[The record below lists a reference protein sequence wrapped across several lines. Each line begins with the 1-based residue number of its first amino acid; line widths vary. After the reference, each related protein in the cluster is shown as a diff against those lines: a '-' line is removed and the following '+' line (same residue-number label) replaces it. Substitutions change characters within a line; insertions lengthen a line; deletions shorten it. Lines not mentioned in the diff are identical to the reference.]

1 MPVLNVLLLLSADFL
16 FMENI
21 SKKRALSF
29 ILFTTFLAFMGF
41 SIIIPVL
48 PFIVKKY
55 LPSGNIND
63 VAWYVGILMSVYAL
77 CQFISAPGLGALSDR
92 FGRRPILLIS
102 LFGSVVGYILLGIGG
117 SLWIL
122 FLGRIIDGL
131 TGGNISTIYSYIAD
145 ITEPK
150 DRGKYFGMLGA
161 AGGVGFMMGP
171 AIGGLTSLISLSA
184 PLYLAAVITL
194 INIVWGYL
202 VLPESIHEDHRTKK
216 LSLLH
221 LNPLTQFN
229 HIFSVAALKWLFS
242 ISFLFFL
249 GLMAMQ
255 GNASVYFHDIFKW
268 NPSQI
273 SIVFFLVGLIDI
285 VSQGFLVRKLLPLY
299 GDFKV
304 ALMGLAL
311 TFVGFVMYA
320 SLSFFHSPIF
330 LFVGVVILITGDG
343 LVEPSLAGLIS
354 NAVGREMQ
362 GRVQGANQGMQSIA
376 RIIGPLFAA
385 IVYQY
390 WKGLPY
396 LIAAC
401 LVFIAVLFHISYGP
415 KIRSESGV

>member
-1 MPVLNVLLLLSADFL
+1 MIFQH
-16 FMENI
+16 MENHT
-21 SKKRALSF
+21 KKKALSF

-55 LPSGNIND
+55 LPSGDINE
-63 VAWYVGILMSVYAL
+63 VAWYVGLLMSIYAL

-102 LFGSVVGYILLGIGG
+102 LFGSVIGYILFGIGG
-117 SLWIL
+117 SLWML

-161 AGGVGFMMGP
+161 AGGVGFMLGP
-171 AIGGLTSLISLSA
+171 AIGGFTSLISLSA
-184 PLYLAAVITL
+184 PLYLAAAVTF
-194 INIVWGYL
+194 INIIWGYL
-202 VLPESIHEDHRTKK
+202 VLPESIHNDHKVKK
-216 LSLLH
+216 LNLLH
-221 LNPLTQFN
+221 LNPFTQFN
-229 HIFSVAALKWLFS
+229 HIFSIEALKWLFI

-255 GNASVYFHDIFKW
+255 GNASVYFHDIFQW

-285 VSQGFLVRKLLPLY
+285 IAQGFLIRKLLPIF

-304 ALMGLAL
+304 ALIGLSLAFIGFLIYAL
-311 TFVGFVMYA
+311 
-320 SLSFFHSPIF
+320 LSFFHSPVL
-330 LFVGVVILITGDG
+330 LFIGVVILITGDG
-343 LVEPSLAGLIS
+343 LVEPSLSGLIS
-354 NAVGREMQ
+354 NAVGPKMQ

-376 RIIGPLFAA
+376 RIIGPLYAA
-385 IVYQY
+385 YIYQH

-396 LIAAC
+396 LTGAFLVLIAIIF
-401 LVFIAVLFHISYGP
+401 LFISLPTMKDHDFLQ
-415 KIRSESGV
+415 K

>member
-1 MPVLNVLLLLSADFL
+1 M
-16 FMENI
+16 
-21 SKKRALSF
+21 SF

-63 VAWYVGILMSVYAL
+63 IAWYVGVLMSIYAL

-102 LFGSVVGYILLGIGG
+102 LMGSVIGYILLGIGG
-117 SLWIL
+117 SIWIL

-161 AGGVGFMMGP
+161 AGGVGFMLGP

-184 PLYLAAVITL
+184 PLYLAAAITFV
-194 INIVWGYL
+194 NIIWGYF
-202 VLPESIHEDHRTKK
+202 VLPESIHNNHKTKK
-216 LSLLH
+216 LNLLH
-221 LNPLTQFN
+221 LNPFTQFN
-229 HIFSVAALKWLFS
+229 HIFSESALKWLFS

-268 NPSQI
+268 NSSQI

-285 VSQGFLVRKLLPLY
+285 FSQGFLVRKLLPLF

-304 ALMGLAL
+304 ALMGLVLA
-311 TFVGFVMYA
+311 FIGFLMYA
-320 SLSFFHSPIF
+320 SLSFFHSSVF

-343 LVEPSLAGLIS
+343 LIEPSLAGLIS
-354 NAVGREMQ
+354 NAVGPQAQ

-385 IVYQY
+385 YIYQY
-390 WKGLPY
+390 GKGLPY
-396 LIAAC
+396 LTAAF
-401 LVFIAVLFHISYGP
+401 LVFIAILSHISYSP
-415 KIRSESGV
+415 KIGGKPGV

>member
-1 MPVLNVLLLLSADFL
+1 
-16 FMENI
+16 MENI
-21 SKKRALSF
+21 SKKRAMSF

-63 VAWYVGILMSVYAL
+63 IAWYVGVLMSIYAL

-102 LFGSVVGYILLGIGG
+102 LFGSVIGYILLGIGG

-161 AGGVGFMMGP
+161 AGGVGFMLGP
-171 AIGGLTSLISLSA
+171 AIGGVTSLISLSA
-184 PLYLAAVITL
+184 PLYLAAAITF
-194 INIVWGYL
+194 INIIWGYF
-202 VLPESIHEDHRTKK
+202 VLPESINEDHRVKK
-216 LSLLH
+216 LNLLH
-221 LNPLTQFN
+221 LNPFTQFN
-229 HIFSVAALKWLFS
+229 HIFSVTALKWLFS

-285 VSQGFLVRKLLPLY
+285 ISQGFLVRKLLPLY

-304 ALMGLAL
+304 ALMGLTLAFIGFLIYAL
-311 TFVGFVMYA
+311 
-320 SLSFFHSPIF
+320 LSFFHSPVL

-343 LVEPSLAGLIS
+343 LIEPSLSGLIS
-354 NAVGREMQ
+354 NAVGPQMQ

-376 RIIGPLFAA
+376 RIIGPLYAA
-385 IVYQY
+385 FVYQN

-396 LIAAC
+396 LSGAF
-401 LVFIAVLFHISYGP
+401 LVFIAILFHISYSP
-415 KIRSESGV
+415 KVGGKAGV